1 MARCAVR
8 AAERRNELLKSC
20 DLPQA
25 FRPLLRGRGQRSAPS
40 LPPSNANPG
49 QRDLRMKNGVG
60 IAVNGGRRAE
70 NRVWRSKIPVFRV
83 PVMLI
88 M

>member
-1 MARCAVR
+1 VVGTARCAVR
-8 AAERRNELLKSC
+8 AAERRNEWLKSC
-20 DLPQA
+20 DLPQV

-49 QRDLRMKNGVG
+49 QRDLRMKNGV
-60 IAVNGGRRAE
+60 
-70 NRVWRSKIPVFRV
+70 WRSKIPVFRV